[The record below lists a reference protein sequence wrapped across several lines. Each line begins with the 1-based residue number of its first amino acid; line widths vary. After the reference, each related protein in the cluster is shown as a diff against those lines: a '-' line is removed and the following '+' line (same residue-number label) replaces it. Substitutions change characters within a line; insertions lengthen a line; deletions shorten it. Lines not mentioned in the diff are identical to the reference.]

1 VGTRDD
7 RVGEE
12 EEVFTSG
19 RHRKDTCCMW
29 RREQLEK
36 NILKRRI
43 ERSYPLGPKVWHIYI
58 HFLPFDQGRLHFVR
72 S

>member
-1 VGTRDD
+1 MGTRDD

-36 NILKRRI
+36 NIKTSNREVISPGSQSLA
-43 ERSYPLGPKVWHIYI
+43 YI
-58 HFLPFDQGRLHFVR
+58 HTLFTI
-72 S
+72 